1 MKNLMDNCKKRKVE
15 RFDTGWKFLKGDPE
29 AAHHIDYYDDDWREL
44 DIPHDWSIE
53 GPFDREHP
61 GGPRGA
67 YLPGGIGWYRKKF
80 HVSGEDRHGTCLI
93 QFDGIYKNSKVWI
106 NGYFLGERPGGYVSF
121 YYDITPY
128 LNFGKA
134 NVIAVRAENLKQP
147 NCRWYSGS
155 GIYRHV
161 WLVKTGDLC
170 VSLWGTYITTRS
182 VSPENAT
189 VEVNTQVKNR
199 SGAKANFLLIT
210 EVLSPDGEKV
220 DELQTEGNIEED
232 GTHSFSQTLKIVDP
246 KLWCIESPA
255 LYAARTK
262 LMVRN
267 EVVDDY
273 FTAFGIRTA
282 TFDPQ
287 KGFSLNGESVKMKGV
302 CIHHDAGCLGAAV
315 PDRVLERR
323 LEVLKELGCNA
334 IRTSH
339 NPPAPEM
346 LDMCDRMGFFV
357 IDEAFDK
364 WFAHVGYGEIFE
376 TWCRKDLKAM
386 LQRDRNHPS
395 VIIWSV
401 GNEVENQGSEKMKK
415 TLKTLVD
422 YVHENEPS
430 RPVTCALRPPIEEK
444 KSEKLQKILELAE
457 YVDVLCC
464 NYQEMWYEE
473 LKAANPGLT
482 IIGTE
487 TYHFFRGAGNR
498 FKAFVPRP
506 PWFDVEEHDY
516 VTGQFIWTGIDYL
529 GESRGWPSKGWSSAP
544 IDTCGFLKPRAYY
557 YQSLWNNKPLVRI
570 AVYDDTIERNA
581 EKLHWSWPKIASHWN
596 FPHFEG
602 ELARVVT
609 YTNCK
614 EVELF
619 LNGESYGIKKLSEAP
634 ERMITWYIPYEPG
647 KVEAVGIN
655 GGKPACSYELQT
667 AGAPAAIELEP
678 DRTVIDADGLD
689 VVHVRVKIVDENGV
703 LAPHGESRLSFE
715 IKGPGRIIGLD
726 NGDLA
731 SNEPYK
737 TLQRS
742 AYRGQCL
749 AIIQSSRGEGRIE
762 IGVEAR
768 GLKGAQTTV
777 ITTKDR
783 L

>member
-1 MKNLMDNCKKRKVE
+1 MVE
-15 RFDTGWKFLKGDPE
+15 RFDAGWKFLKGDPE
-29 AAHHIDYYDDDWREL
+29 TAHHIDYYDDDWRET

-53 GPFDREHP
+53 GPFDKDHP
-61 GGPRGA
+61 SGARGG

-80 HVSGEDRHGTCLI
+80 SVSDENKHEKYLI

-106 NGYFLGERPGGYVSF
+106 NGRFLGERPGGYVSF

-161 WLVKTGDLC
+161 WLVKTGNVC
-170 VSLWGTYITTRS
+170 VSHWGTSITTTDVTPDDAIVNIKTR
-182 VSPENAT
+182 VEN
-189 VEVNTQVKNR
+189 K
-199 SGAKANFLLIT
+199 SGAKAKSLLIT
-210 EVLSPDGEKV
+210 EVMSPDGKKV
-220 DELQTEGNIEED
+220 VEQQTKGNIEKD
-232 GTHSFSQTLKIVDP
+232 GTHTFSQTLKIVAP
-246 KLWCIESPA
+246 KLWCIENPS

-262 LMVRN
+262 LVIGN
-267 EVVDDY
+267 EEVDDY
-273 FTAFGIRTA
+273 FTTFGIRTV
-282 TFDPQ
+282 TFDPH
-287 KGFSLNGESVKMKGV
+287 KGLSLNGKGVKMKGV

-364 WFAHVGYGEIFE
+364 WFAHVGYGELFE
-376 TWCRKDLKAM
+376 TWYRKDLGAM

-401 GNEVENQGSEKMKK
+401 GNEVEDQGSEKMKK
-415 TLKTLVD
+415 MLKTLVD

-430 RPVTCALRPPIEEK
+430 RPVTCALRPPIEEN
-444 KSEKLQKILELAE
+444 KSEKLQKLLELAE

-473 LKAANPGLT
+473 LKAANPDLI

-487 TYHFFRGAGNR
+487 TYHFFRGEGNR

-506 PWFDVEEHDY
+506 PWFDVVEHDY
-516 VTGQFIWTGIDYL
+516 VVGQFLWTGIDYL
-529 GESRGWPSKGWSSAP
+529 GESRGWPSKGWSAAP

-557 YQSLWNNKPLVRI
+557 YQSLWSNKPLVNI
-570 AVYDDTIERNA
+570 AVYDQTIERNA
-581 EKLHWSWPKIASHWN
+581 EKLHWSWPKIASHWD
-596 FPHFEG
+596 FPHLIG

-609 YTNCK
+609 YTNC
-614 EVELF
+614 EAVELF
-619 LNGESYGIKKLSEAP
+619 LNGESHGIKKLSESP

-647 KVEAVGIN
+647 IVKAVGMN
-655 GGKPACSYELQT
+655 NGKPACSYELQT
-667 AGAPAAIELEP
+667 SGAPAAIELEA
-678 DRTVIDADGLD
+678 DAKVIKADGLD
-689 VVHVRVKIVDENGV
+689 VVHVKVKIVDGSGV
-703 LAPHGESRLSFE
+703 LSPKDESKLSFK

-726 NGDLA
+726 NGDLS

-749 AIIQSSRGEGRIE
+749 AIIQSLRDEGMIE
-762 IGVEAR
+762 IGVESR
-768 GLKGAQTTV
+768 ELKGAQTTV
-777 ITTKDR
+777 RTAKGG